1 MSWARVG
8 TIIPGKR
15 VSITLDSTAGSGSA
29 NYQVTIP
36 ANLSDFWD
44 TIDASGN
51 ELRVTGPD
59 GSTVLTYDLSGFSK
73 TNRTCTIRI
82 GSHTVGSASMGHAF
96 LYYDMAGVS
105 TGAGSPATA
114 SPRSGYIDVGD
125 VIAPIKLRHQR
136 PGDTKPAD
144 VVSKDSGASDW
155 VWIDLGHTL
164 DGMFLASDGHKDW
177 EEISYVTYT
186 VEASGAAVSTML
198 DVTSMRVINGR
209 YIRMILKAG
218 TTGVDNT
225 LILTAVTTYPNQ
237 QTGRTLV
244 FRVLVKVLNV
254 SET

>member
-8 TIIPGKR
+8 TTIPGKR

-82 GSHTVGSASMGHAF
+82 GSYDVGAAEMGQAF
-96 LYYDMAGVS
+96 LYYDISGAS

-144 VVSKDSGASDW
+144 VVSKDSASSDW
-155 VWIDLGHTL
+155 VWVDVGHV
-164 DGMFLASDGHKDW
+164 LASLFLTSDARKDW
-177 EEISYVTYT
+177 EEISRVTYT
-186 VEASGAAVSTML
+186 VEASGAAVSSMIS
-198 DVTSMRVINGR
+198 VTSMRIINGR

-225 LILTAVTTYPNQ
+225 LILTATTTYPNN
-237 QTGRTLV
+237 QTGRILV